1 MRNLV
6 VFMILRK
13 ICSCH
18 YMIIDI
24 NLAIVIII
32 IVVVV
37 VIIIII
43 IIIIII
49 LMIILKRKLV
59 EFHAWF
65 STSPL

>member
-24 NLAIVIII
+24 NLAIVII
-32 IVVVV
+32 VVVV
-37 VIIIII
+37 VVVVII

>member
-24 NLAIVIII
+24 NLAIVII
-32 IVVVV
+32 VVVV
-37 VIIIII
+37 VIII

>member
-32 IVVVV
+32 IVVV
-37 VIIIII
+37 IIII

-59 EFHAWF
+59 EFYAWF

>member
-24 NLAIVIII
+24 NLAIVII
-32 IVVVV
+32 VVVV
-37 VIIIII
+37 VII